1 TLQGSA
7 WVQTNEV
14 YYVYDGNLVIQERG
28 NSDINQQGNNV
39 NMPTVSYTRGK
50 DLSGSLDGA
59 GGIGGLL
66 SMTLNTGAGP
76 LSSNSMF
83 YHSDANGNVT
93 MLINPSQAIVAK
105 YLYDAFGNTRSSAGS
120 LAQANLY
127 RFSSKEVHIN
137 SGLIYYLYRYY
148 DPNLQRWPNRD
159 PIGERGGLNLY
170 GFANNNPLSKIDLLG
185 LDVGTVTIVKNH
197 PVSSWNVRGW
207 DIDLQWS
214 PPAVWKGW
222 A

>member
-83 YHSDANGNVT
+83 YHCDGNGNVT
-93 MLINPSQAIVAK
+93 ALINPSQAIVAK
-105 YLYDAFGNTRSSAGS
+105 YLYDALGNVLSMSGTMAMN
-120 LAQANLY
+120 NLS
-127 RFSSKEVHIN
+127 R
-137 SGLIYYLYRYY
+137 
-148 DPNLQRWPNRD
+148 
-159 PIGERGGLNLY
+159 
-170 GFANNNPLSKIDLLG
+170 
-185 LDVGTVTIVKNH
+185 
-197 PVSSWNVRGW
+197 
-207 DIDLQWS
+207 
-214 PPAVWKGW
+214 
-222 A
+222 